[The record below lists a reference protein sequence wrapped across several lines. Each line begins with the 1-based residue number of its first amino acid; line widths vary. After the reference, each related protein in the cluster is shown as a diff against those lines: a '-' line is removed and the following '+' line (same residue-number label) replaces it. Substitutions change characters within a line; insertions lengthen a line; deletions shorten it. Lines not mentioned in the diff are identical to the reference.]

1 MVETLSIYSL
11 RAEGENAPFP
21 SADMQGKISDYQ
33 FTVGRMGSV
42 SLTATLMYPRCLD
55 NDWDNTQFVEFK
67 GEKYFIFNTP
77 TSSKSNSDLRW
88 KHELNFTSERVQLDN
103 TYFYDT
109 VSPNAADVDQY
120 VSNSTSFT
128 FFGDIA
134 EFVKRLNY
142 SLKYS
147 GIGYSVVIDEGISS
161 EAKLMSFEDKFF
173 SEVLQ
178 EIFNIYELPY
188 YFVGKVIH
196 IGFTSNA
203 ITETFKYGAKN
214 QLLSITKTNANYRI
228 INRCTGVGSEDNIPY
243 YYPNTNRKGQIQ
255 AIAGDSNK
263 SIKTEDISIIDE
275 DLYREKVSLEDKI
288 TYEENPIEI
297 DPLVYINDQ
306 FNLAFTND
314 IHKTPTVTPPP
325 SGSVF
330 ANFASSYDFYSL
342 IDLPSQS
349 TVTLKGVLGAT
360 LDYDYIRKNSF
371 TKHHHTRP
379 FDNASWNLY
388 RKNEAG
394 EWETIALNLANNASK
409 SFILNKGTN
418 YLKIAASFQTIVNIG
433 DYAFDNVFYPDA
445 SMRLSLEGSYI
456 YKTWSYKNAR
466 VTLQSI
472 GISILKDPSVGDF
485 FYQRQVAD
493 SFMRTS
499 QKLLPPIY
507 RETKGAE
514 RFYNAKN
521 NTYKIPGTD
530 EFYVFENEYT
540 EGNPKEAIVSFDHI
554 KPSIKGIQN
563 AAGQLIAEI
572 AAVAFDTDDN
582 DELDTKNNSLEHPFF
597 YVKLRKMDGPYG
609 FNLFDQAIAS
619 GEMAL
624 SFTSGKCGACT
635 FTIKV
640 KEEGE
645 NSNVFRN
652 PVQVDILGNIVPGN
666 AADKIKESN
675 IQPEQQDTRN
685 NEVWIALEKEDS
697 TFNIVMPNATQN
709 YKPSAGDSFV
719 LLNIDLPQEYIL
731 SAEND
736 LKEEIIRYMVQN
748 NSEKFNFS
756 IRFSRIYLE
765 NNPKILEQINENSR
779 LQIEY
784 DVDAEGKP
792 RLYELYVS
800 NYTYKVSS
808 GEILPEISVELSDTI
823 TIRKGALQT
832 SISAVQQSVLNTI
845 GSIDYLK
852 MGLKYFL
859 RKDVPDTAQDHITF
873 NNGIL
878 VKAGSTII
886 EVGEN
891 VIQEVDGN
899 GIVEEV
905 MPIEE
910 EPPIKPNT
918 LGSLDNVEPIV
929 DEPVTEKV
937 TLVRDAGSGKWTQ
950 EKMSINIESIIYIYS
965 STLLDGDR
973 KEELTLN
980 ELDHASILEIYK
992 KKNESKSTIIY
1003 RGVDKTGKQYI
1014 VALSCYGDFS
1024 IIPTEFEGLM
1034 KVAYVNPVDGFIYT
1048 FQIKTTGEKSI
1059 ATVPEKIGSGG
1070 SIIIDSVLSTESE
1083 NAVQNKVI
1091 TQYINELMA
1100 EVFPLRMS
1108 SLTGGG
1114 TYEIGDK
1121 VKPAFSWTLEK
1132 KGEVVKPTNA
1142 TVNGGKEGVS
1152 EDFSSYVSP
1161 VEITSNKSYSVV
1173 AYVGNLSAGSGNSYS
1188 FSLKKYYGVSTNTT
1202 LTNEEILALSST
1214 WASSRTMSESLFDCT
1229 GGKYPYYI
1237 IPSSIYS
1244 GLEVWVGQF
1253 RNTDLVITDQQVTN
1267 RFGNVTS
1274 YKVIRLN
1281 TIQFGKLYISFR

>member
-11 RAEGENAPFP
+11 RAEGEKIPFP
-21 SADMQGKISDYQ
+21 SAELQGKIADYQ

-109 VSPNAADVDQY
+109 VSLDATDVDQY

-243 YYPNTNRKGQIQ
+243 YYPNTNRKGQVQ
-255 AIAGDSNK
+255 AIAGTSNT

-275 DLYREKVSLEDKI
+275 ELYREKVSLEEKI
-288 TYEENPIEI
+288 TYEESPIEI
-297 DPLVYINDQ
+297 DPSIYIDDK
-306 FNLAFTND
+306 FNLTLNNSVR
-314 IHKTPTVTPPP
+314 TVPFVYD
-325 SGSVF
+325 GSSEDF
-330 ANFASSYDFYSL
+330 KIFRTKYDFYTL
-342 IDLPSQS
+342 IDLPSQT
-349 TVTLKGVLGAT
+349 TVTLKVSLSAI
-360 LDYDYIRKNSF
+360 LDFRYEFVN
-371 TKHHHTRP
+371 HTRP
-379 FDNASWNLY
+379 YDYASWNVY
-388 RKNEAG
+388 KRVGDDTN
-394 EWETIALNLANNASK
+394 WELVELKLNVPNNGTA
-409 SFILNKGTN
+409 SFILDKGTN
-418 YLKIAASFQTIVNIG
+418 KIKIVPNFETIVNVSNYKGYRNFGSTLNI
-433 DYAFDNVFYPDA
+433 DI
-445 SMRLSLEGSYI
+445 EGSYI

-472 GISILKDPSVGDF
+472 GISILKDPAVGDF
-485 FYQRQVAD
+485 FYQRQVTD

-540 EGNPKEAIVSFDHI
+540 EGNPKEAIVSFEHI
-554 KPSIKGIQN
+554 KPSIKGIKN

-572 AAVAFDTDDN
+572 VDVAFDADDN

-597 YVKLRKMDGPYG
+597 YVKLRKIDGPYG

-765 NNPKILEQINENSR
+765 NNPKVLEQINENAR

-784 DVDAEGKP
+784 DVDVEGKP

-823 TIRKGALQT
+823 TVRKGALQT

-859 RKDVPDTAQDHITF
+859 RKDVPDTAQEHITF

-910 EPPIKPNT
+910 EPPVKLNT
-918 LGSLDNVEPIV
+918 LGSLDNVESIV

-937 TLVRDAGSGKWTQ
+937 TLVKDVGSGKWTQ

-973 KEELTLN
+973 KVELALN
-980 ELDHASILEIYK
+980 EMDHASILEIYK

-1024 IIPTEFEGLM
+1024 IIPAELEGIM

-1132 KGEVVKPTNA
+1132 KGETVKPTKA
-1142 TVNGGKEGVS
+1142 TVNGGTEGVS

-1173 AYVGNLSAGSGNSYS
+1173 AYVGNISAGSGNSYS
-1188 FSLKKYYGVSTNTT
+1188 FHLKKYYGVSTKTT
-1202 LTNEEILALSST
+1202 LTNEEILALSSS
-1214 WASSRTMSESLFDCT
+1214 WATSRTMSESLFDCT

>member
-11 RAEGENAPFP
+11 RAEGEKVPFP
-21 SADMQGKISDYQ
+21 SAELQGKIADYQ

-109 VSPNAADVDQY
+109 VSPDATDVDQY

-203 ITETFKYGAKN
+203 ITETFKYGANN

-243 YYPNTNRKGQIQ
+243 YYPNTNRKGQVQ
-255 AIAGDSNK
+255 AIAGTSNT

-275 DLYREKVSLEDKI
+275 ELYREKVSLEEKI
-288 TYEENPIEI
+288 TYEESPIEI
-297 DPLVYINDQ
+297 DPSIYIDDK
-306 FNLAFTND
+306 FNLTLNNSVR
-314 IHKTPTVTPPP
+314 TVPFVYD
-325 SGSVF
+325 GSSEDF
-330 ANFASSYDFYSL
+330 KIFRTKYDFYTL
-342 IDLPSQS
+342 IDLPSQT
-349 TVTLKGVLGAT
+349 TVTLKVSLSAI
-360 LDYDYIRKNSF
+360 LDFRYEFVN
-371 TKHHHTRP
+371 HTRP
-379 FDNASWNLY
+379 YDYASWNVY
-388 RKNEAG
+388 KRVGDDTN
-394 EWETIALNLANNASK
+394 WELVELKLNVPNNGTA
-409 SFILNKGTN
+409 SFILDKGTN
-418 YLKIAASFQTIVNIG
+418 KIKIVPNFETIVNVSNYKGYRNFGSTLNI
-433 DYAFDNVFYPDA
+433 DI
-445 SMRLSLEGSYI
+445 EGSYI

-472 GISILKDPSVGDF
+472 GISILKDPAVGDF
-485 FYQRQVAD
+485 FYQRQVTD

-507 RETKGAE
+507 RETRGAE

-521 NTYKIPGTD
+521 NTYKIPGTE

-540 EGNPKEAIVSFDHI
+540 EGNPKEAIVSFEHI
-554 KPSIKGIQN
+554 KPSIKGIEN
-563 AAGQLIAEI
+563 EAGQLIAEI
-572 AAVAFDTDDN
+572 VDVAFDADDN

-765 NNPKILEQINENSR
+765 NNPKVLEQINENAR

-784 DVDAEGKP
+784 DVDTEGKP

-823 TIRKGALQT
+823 TVRKGALQT

-859 RKDVPDTAQDHITF
+859 RKDVPDTAQEHITF

-891 VIQEVDGN
+891 VIQEVEGN

-910 EPPIKPNT
+910 EPPVKLNT
-918 LGSLDNVEPIV
+918 LGSLDNVESIV

-937 TLVRDAGSGKWTQ
+937 TLVKDVGSGKWTQ

-973 KEELTLN
+973 KVELTLN
-980 ELDHASILEIYK
+980 EMDHASILEIYK

-1024 IIPTEFEGLM
+1024 IIPAELEGIM

-1132 KGEVVKPTNA
+1132 KGETVKPTKA
-1142 TVNGGKEGVS
+1142 TVNGGTEGVS

-1173 AYVGNLSAGSGNSYS
+1173 AYVGNISAGSGNSYS
-1188 FSLKKYYGVSTNTT
+1188 FHLKKYYGVSTKTT
-1202 LTNEEILALSST
+1202 LTNEEILALSSS
-1214 WASSRTMSESLFDCT
+1214 WATSRTMSESLFDCT